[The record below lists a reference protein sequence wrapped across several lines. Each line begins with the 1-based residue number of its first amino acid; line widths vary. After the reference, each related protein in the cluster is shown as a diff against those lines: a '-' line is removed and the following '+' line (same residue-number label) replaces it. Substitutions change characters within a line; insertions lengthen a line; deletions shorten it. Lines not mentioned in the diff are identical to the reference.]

1 MLKTALAIFIVGGM
15 AAWGQAQNDNRNT
28 ADRADR
34 ATAYY
39 HYMLAHLYAEKAA
52 VSGDRNREYAAKASE
67 NYKAAIKADPHAP
80 VPMRRLRAPIVSI
93 PAVRPTR

>member
-15 AAWGQAQNDNRNT
+15 AAWGQAQNDSPNK

-52 VSGDRNREYAAKASE
+52 VSGDRNREYAIKASE
-67 NYKAAIKADPHAP
+67 NYKAAIEADPHAP
-80 VPMRRLRAPIVSI
+80 IPMRRLPVPLVSI
-93 PAVRPTR
+93 PAMRPTR